1 MSRKGS
7 SQQLP
12 APRPDKIIVDISDKY
27 CSIYSEYIPG
37 RFNMSKALS
46 LKINEDIYKE
56 VEEITKKYHIP
67 RNAYINQALSVYNKL
82 NRRKILKKQL
92 AFESRLVGNNSLE
105 VLAEFDKFEDEIP
118 E

>member
-1 MSRKGS
+1 MT
-7 SQQLP
+7 
-12 APRPDKIIVDISDKY
+12 
-27 CSIYSEYIPG
+27 
-37 RFNMSKALS
+37 KALS
-46 LKINEDIYKE
+46 LKINEDIFKE

-92 AFESRLVGNNSLE
+92 TFESGLVRDTSLE
-105 VLAEFDKFEDEIP
+105 VLAAFDKLEDEIP

>member
-1 MSRKGS
+1 
-7 SQQLP
+7 
-12 APRPDKIIVDISDKY
+12 
-27 CSIYSEYIPG
+27 
-37 RFNMSKALS
+37 MSKALS
-46 LKINEDIYKE
+46 LKINEDIYRE

-92 AFESRLVGNNSLE
+92 SFESGLVGNNSLE

>member
-7 SQQLP
+7 KLSP
-12 APRPDKIIVDISDKY
+12 PRSEKIIVDILDKY
-27 CSIYSEYIPG
+27 CSIYSKYIPG

-46 LKINEDIYKE
+46 LKINEDIYRE
-56 VEEITKKYHIP
+56 VEKITKKYHIP
-67 RNAYINQALSVYNKL
+67 RNAYINQALSVYNRL

-92 AFESRLVGNNSLE
+92 AFESGLVGNNSLE
-105 VLAEFDKFEDEIP
+105 VLAEFDKFEDEIL